1 MSDRL
6 EPWAWVVVVAS
17 LCALFLNTS
26 LSSIAGVMH
35 VALLET
41 FQDDLTL
48 TSWVGSLYSCMFA
61 LSGPVA
67 SFIINRWNCRCCVI
81 VSGVLG
87 LVGFASSS
95 LADDIRWLFLTYALM
110 AGLGQGLC
118 YTGCLV
124 LLGFYFKK
132 RTSLATGIGIVGIGI
147 GNFLLPPSHQYLVD
161 EYGLKGAF
169 LLLGA
174 LTFQSCVC
182 GFLMRPSQHERQR
195 HVRYQEDGEANQ
207 ENLASR
213 CQSCFNQVRSCS
225 IPHFLNMAFS
235 LYLLSVMTFTIGN
248 STLKL
253 YFPDFVMKQGATFQ
267 HASSLV
273 SVIGVG
279 SIVSRICLGFA
290 ATDPKIGPSLLYS
303 GVNGLTG
310 VLVFFIHPLT
320 RTSVLRI
327 IFSFCYG
334 VYNGGIWTLFNPITY
349 AIVGVHHLASAMGWV
364 MFTCGMGYLI
374 GGPIAGMLYEATG
387 DYQTA
392 FIFSA
397 SSFLLASILGLLMNC
412 ARSEHPDLE
421 TTLTSTLPER
431 EALKS

>member
-1 MSDRL
+1 MTDRF
-6 EPWAWVVVVAS
+6 EPWAWVVVAAS

-35 VALLET
+35 VALLER
-41 FQDDLTL
+41 FQDDVTL
-48 TSWVGSLYSCMFA
+48 TSWVGSLFSCMFA

-124 LLGFYFKK
+124 LLGFYFKT
-132 RTSLATGIGIVGIGI
+132 RTSLATGIGIVGCGI
-147 GNFLLPPSHQYLVD
+147 GNFLLPPLTQHLVD
-161 EYGLKGAF
+161 GYGLKGAF

-174 LTFQSCVC
+174 VAFQSCVC

-195 HVRYQEDGEANQ
+195 HLIHQEEGETNQ

-213 CQSCFNQVRSCS
+213 CQSCFNKIRSCS
-225 IPHFLNMAFS
+225 IPHFLNMSFF
-235 LYLLSVMTFTIGN
+235 LYLLSVMAFTIGN

-303 GVNGLTG
+303 GVNGLAG

-320 RTSVLRI
+320 RTSWLRI
-327 IFSFCYG
+327 VFSFCYG

-349 AIVGVHHLASAMGWV
+349 AVVGVHQLASAMGWV

-387 DYQTA
+387 DYETA
-392 FIFSA
+392 FMFSA

-412 ARSEHPDLE
+412 ARSEPPDVE
-421 TTLTSTLPER
+421 TTLPTTLPES
-431 EALKS
+431 EALTS

>member
-1 MSDRL
+1 MANHL
-6 EPWAWVVVVAS
+6 EPWAWVVVVTS

-26 LSSIAGVMH
+26 LSVIAGVMH

-41 FQDDLTL
+41 YQDDVTL
-48 TSWVGSLYSCMFA
+48 TSWIGSLYSCMFA

-87 LVGFASSS
+87 LAGFALSS
-95 LADDIRWLFLTYALM
+95 LASDIRWLFLTYALM

-124 LLGFYFKK
+124 LLGFYFKNQ
-132 RTSLATGIGIVGIGI
+132 TSLATGIGIVGCGL
-147 GNFLLPPSHQYLVD
+147 GNFLLPPLTQWLLD
-161 EYGLKGAF
+161 GYGLKGTF

-174 LTFQSCVC
+174 LSFQSCVC
-182 GFLMRPSQHERQR
+182 GSLMRPPLHERTR
-195 HVRYQEDGEANQ
+195 HQAERKAGH

-213 CQSCFNQVRSCS
+213 CQSCFNKARTCS
-225 IPHFLNMAFS
+225 KPIFLNTTFS
-235 LYLLSVMTFTIGN
+235 LYLLSVMSFTIGC

-253 YFPDFVMKQGATFQ
+253 YLPDFVMKQGATFQ

-279 SIVSRICLGFA
+279 SILSRVCLGFA
-290 ATDPKIGPSLLYS
+290 ATEPKIGPSLLYS
-303 GVNGLTG
+303 GTNGLTA
-310 VLVFFIHPLT
+310 VLVYLIYPLT
-320 RTSVLRI
+320 RTSMLRV

-334 VYNGGIWTLFNPITY
+334 VYNGGNWTLFSPITY
-349 AIVGVHHLASAMGWV
+349 TVVGVDHLASATGLV

-374 GGPIAGMLYEATG
+374 GGPIAGMLLEATG
-387 DYQTA
+387 NYHTA
-392 FIFSA
+392 FMFSA
-397 SSFLLASILGLLMNC
+397 SSFLLTSIFGLLMTC
-412 ARSEHPDLE
+412 ARSRPPDSE
-421 TTLTSTLPER
+421 TSLTTTLPER
-431 EALKS
+431 EALTS